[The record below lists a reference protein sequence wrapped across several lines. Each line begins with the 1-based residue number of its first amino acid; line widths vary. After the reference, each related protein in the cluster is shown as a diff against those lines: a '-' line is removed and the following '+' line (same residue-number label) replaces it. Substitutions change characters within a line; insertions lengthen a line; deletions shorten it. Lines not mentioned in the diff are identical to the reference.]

1 MQSTTTKSRPS
12 GKTGPNV
19 NMTPI
24 TAADIVDDGFA
35 HIATAAYYRAESRG
49 FTSGQELD
57 DWLQAEAEF
66 KQKGN

>member
-1 MQSTTTKSRPS
+1 
-12 GKTGPNV
+12 
-19 NMTPI
+19 MTPI

-49 FTSGQELD
+49 FAYGQELD

-66 KQKGN
+66 KQKGS